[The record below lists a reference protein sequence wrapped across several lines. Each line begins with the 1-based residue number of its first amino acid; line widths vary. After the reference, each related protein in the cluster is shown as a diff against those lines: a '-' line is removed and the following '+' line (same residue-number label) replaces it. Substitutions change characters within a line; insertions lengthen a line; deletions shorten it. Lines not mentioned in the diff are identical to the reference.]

1 MDDFR
6 SYTHTVYLIR
16 DVYTKSARCRTSVV
30 YRNVN
35 REAKNVRGIG
45 YLCSFFLFFMVMNC
59 WCLMWRELLV
69 VALPYA
75 VVFNQLDGHDSFF
88 FKPAVVVR
96 PGYKVAIWGRKTRET
111 RKRGKTMPKKKIKKK
126 LETGTEGLKRLS
138 KTICGGQTF
147 VKRHFCFHP
156 NWFLFEK
163 AIYQKSLPCASR
175 TVNCAKA

>member
-16 DVYTKSARCRTSVV
+16 DVYTKSARCRTSVI

-45 YLCSFFLFFMVMNC
+45 YLCSFFLFFMIMNC
-59 WCLMWRELLV
+59 WCLMWRELLVV

-88 FKPAVVVR
+88 FLNRLLLYGQDIKWLYEEGKLER
-96 PGYKVAIWGRKTRET
+96 QGRGE
-111 RKRGKTMPKKKIKKK
+111 KRCRKKKIKKK

-156 NWFLFEK
+156 N
-163 AIYQKSLPCASR
+163 
-175 TVNCAKA
+175 